1 MHIDSTIK
9 YRIHQLIFNE
19 YFLLMNIL
27 YIISKYFRKWSSRTV
42 GYLCMSGGNQSLSLW
57 ENFIESIA
65 QVLSKAL
72 TNDDTEKL
80 LSSFETLQERLRQL
94 SV

>member
-1 MHIDSTIK
+1 MT
-9 YRIHQLIFNE
+9 
-19 YFLLMNIL
+19 
-27 YIISKYFRKWSSRTV
+27 
-42 GYLCMSGGNQSLSLW
+42 GNQSLSLW

-65 QVLSKAL
+65 QVLSRAL